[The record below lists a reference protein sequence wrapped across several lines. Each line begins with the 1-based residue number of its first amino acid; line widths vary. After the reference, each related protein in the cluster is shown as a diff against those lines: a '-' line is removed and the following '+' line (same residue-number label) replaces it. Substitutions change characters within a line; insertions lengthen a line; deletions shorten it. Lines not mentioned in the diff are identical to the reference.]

1 MFSMVIWGQLMVV
14 FSEDTKVM
22 SLRAETISRFIDK
35 SDWLFLLLFE
45 YLKVLDCWWER
56 LENKWIFVTIFKYHF
71 MKIN

>member
-1 MFSMVIWGQLMVV
+1 MVIWGQLMVV

-56 LENKWIFVTIFKYHF
+56 LENKWIFVTIFQYHF

>member
-56 LENKWIFVTIFKYHF
+56 LENKWIFVTIFQYDF

>member
-1 MFSMVIWGQLMVV
+1 MVA
-14 FSEDTKVM
+14 FSEDSKVM

-56 LENKWIFVTIFKYHF
+56 LENKQSPFLISFYES
-71 MKIN
+71 

>member
-1 MFSMVIWGQLMVV
+1 MVIWGQLMVD

-56 LENKWIFVTIFKYHF
+56 LENKWIFVTIFQYHF